1 MATPTTL
8 RVRARGTA
16 KCIDR
21 QAIEASPSR
30 NCFIGWKLIVVERR
44 GDDPKRPG
52 FSLDRV
58 AHEKI
63 DQDITV
69 PYDSHYIRD
78 IVDGDLWPADEATA
92 EACAD
97 LALAKGIV
105 VQFDPEFGGEYRD
118 HAEQKAKDLAEAKA
132 AIAAQDAVVKAASQ
146 KTTPPKASESA
157 GPMSAPQKG

>member
-30 NCFIGWKLIVVERR
+30 NCFLGWRLIVVEKR

-58 AHEKI
+58 AHEKL

-78 IVDGDLWPADEATA
+78 IVDGDLWPADEETA
-92 EACAD
+92 EACREMAES
-97 LALAKGIV
+97 KGRIV
-105 VQFDPEFGGEYRD
+105 TFDPEFGGEYHD
-118 HAEQKAKDLAEAKA
+118 HAKKKAADLAEAKA
-132 AIAAQDAVVKAASQ
+132 AIAAQDAVVKAAQQ
-146 KTTPPKASESA
+146 KTTPFKAGDSA
-157 GPMSAPQKG
+157 GAASAPQKG